1 MIITLLKNWI
11 LNPTKNYKNKKLIIQ
26 KALKSSYYWEEQSEF
41 YLDRIM
47 TNGHKDL
54 TFPKIIETLFQEVAL
69 KHGKKLNRWGDQTVG
84 NSKFILS
91 MKSQFPKSKIIYM
104 IRDPRAVVASY
115 FDINKEYHKLN
126 AVIARWEIAYEK
138 YKLLKLYYPSDVIMI
153 DYNSLVTNTS
163 DVLLN
168 VMNWL
173 DEENSKINL
182 NERFR
187 MVKELTDNGKRHHA
201 KLSSPIDGKS
211 ISKWKNTLHSYE
223 IEEIENKLLKKY
235 NELSVPNNS

>member
-1 MIITLLKNWI
+1 
-11 LNPTKNYKNKKLIIQ
+11 
-26 KALKSSYYWEEQSEF
+26 
-41 YLDRIM
+41 
-47 TNGHKDL
+47 
-54 TFPKIIETLFQEVAL
+54 
-69 KHGKKLNRWGDQTVG
+69 
-84 NSKFILS
+84 
-91 MKSQFPKSKIIYM
+91 
-104 IRDPRAVVASY
+104 
-115 FDINKEYHKLN
+115 
-126 AVIARWEIAYEK
+126 
-138 YKLLKLYYPSDVIMI
+138 MI